1 MKKIHH
7 LSLVT
12 TDIDLALNILNLN
25 RSDIKETI
33 LDAQQKNKFFLVY
46 NESNDLW
53 IEFVLPMDKTST
65 TYNFAKKFG
74 LALHHIAFSS
84 DDLTKTE
91 KDFASRPK
99 VFKIGNYRNYDIK
112 SFGGSISILF
122 FAIKGL
128 IVEFVAKRKNNE

>member
-1 MKKIHH
+1 MI
-7 LSLVT
+7 LPLISLVV
-12 TDIDLALNILNLN
+12 IYL
-25 RSDIKETI
+25 SYF
-33 LDAQQKNKFFLVY
+33 QQKNKLFLVY

>member
-1 MKKIHH
+1 MRYIKSIG
-7 LSLVT
+7 
-12 TDIDLALNILNLN
+12 LNSN
-25 RSDIKETI
+25 
-33 LDAQQKNKFFLVY
+33 QQRGRGFNHPY
-46 NESNDLW
+46 D
-53 IEFVLPMDKTST
+53 
-65 TYNFAKKFG
+65 
-74 LALHHIAFSS
+74 IAFSS